1 MEQSELLRSGVHVF
15 ERLNVP
21 YFVTGSMATI
31 SCGEPRMTSTPAL
44 MRKQEWTDYWTAFGY
59 TPAACCRPSAM

>member
-1 MEQSELLRSGVHVF
+1 MEQSELLRSMVQVF

-31 SCGEPRMTSTPAL
+31 SCGEPRMTPTPAL
-44 MRKQEWTDYWTAFGY
+44 MRIQARTDYRAAFGY
-59 TPAACCRPSAM
+59 IPAACCRPNAM